1 MRLESA
7 FFLLQGRSGYLNGTG
22 EGKEGKRLQSPQ
34 SKYKKLIYIYDNYD
48 TNYDKKT
55 EGKLSLKRNLRSLGL

>member
-22 EGKEGKRLQSPQ
+22 EGKVSV
-34 SKYKKLIYIYDNYD
+34 YKVHNQN
-48 TNYDKKT
+48 T
-55 EGKLSLKRNLRSLGL
+55 RN